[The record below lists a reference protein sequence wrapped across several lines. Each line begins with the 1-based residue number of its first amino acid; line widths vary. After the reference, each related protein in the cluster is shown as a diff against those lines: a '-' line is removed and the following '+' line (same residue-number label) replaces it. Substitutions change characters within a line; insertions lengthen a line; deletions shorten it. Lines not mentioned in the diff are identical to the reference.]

1 MRETDISSHPPET
14 FPHSEAPDD
23 ATLKK
28 KKKNWGKEKINVSAG
43 SENWMGPSAPSD
55 RQRCIVGHER
65 SAFSLWSL
73 AALKHEAAHCL
84 PAELQSP
91 DCCQNVCQK
100 TTTAAELLHLRLLYS
115 KRRRTERVN
124 KEWMNE

>member
-1 MRETDISSHPPET
+1 MRESDILSHPPAT
-14 FPHSEAPDD
+14 FPHGEAPDD
-23 ATLKK
+23 ATLFKK
-28 KKKNWGKEKINVSAG
+28 GGKRKINVSAG
-43 SENWMGPSAPSD
+43 SENWTVPSAPSD

-91 DCCQNVCQK
+91 HCCQNVCQK
-100 TTTAAELLHLRLLYS
+100 TTTAAELLHLGLLYS
-115 KRRRTERVN
+115 KRRRN
-124 KEWMNE
+124 KQVSKGIDE